1 VKKAHLLQGG
11 NMNIQFPKDHGRS
24 MFEKLSQLFDKV
36 KPESAPEA
44 TDKKKLDRDVF
55 EKSPVQP
62 AEAPK
67 TTPAENVSG
76 ELNVSFQFDLFYQL
90 STKVEAKMGQS
101 GANRF
106 AELSSEVAETFAGSF
121 NLKIDGVGSF
131 MKNTDSALNISPETT
146 NEFFDAVEG
155 LTDLSPE
162 ALENFLQETED
173 FFNELESV
181 YGEAGGAF
189 DQIKEQMQQQ
199 ASSFFADVKSARE
212 SAMSGLEQDLASAAE
227 KLGLTAPQ
235 AESAPAASAETP
247 YSEPITMAFKPEIQV
262 SQANYQD
269 FLQKFLDYTEK
280 FRQQMF
286 ESFFNRKPAAKE
298 PLNLLETEMNK
309 LGKTAEIS
317 ESE

>member
-1 VKKAHLLQGG
+1 
-11 NMNIQFPKDHGRS
+11 MNIQFPKDHGRS
-24 MFEKLSQLFDKV
+24 MFEKLSQLFEKGRQ
-36 KPESAPEA
+36 EGAPEA

-62 AEAPK
+62 TEPQK
-67 TTPAENVSG
+67 NPTSESLG
-76 ELNVSFQFDLFYQL
+76 SELNVSFQFDLFYQL

-199 ASSFFADVKSARE
+199 ASAFFADVKSARE
-212 SAMSGLEQDLASAAE
+212 EAMNNLEQDLTSAAE
-227 KLGLTAPQ
+227 KLGITAPQ
-235 AESAPAASAETP
+235 TEPAPAVSTEKP
-247 YSEPITMAFKPEIQV
+247 SSEPITMAFKPEIQV

-286 ESFFNRKPAAKE
+286 ESFFNRKPTAKE
-298 PLNLLETEMNK
+298 PLNLLETELNN